1 MHSNRNEIY
10 YLDNRLDSVIVF
22 IDPHFLI
29 ISDDIVDAKMDGLS
43 IHICLGSADTSV
55 WSRQTYSSIL
65 KPRSQYVLHT
75 YSFVCALNIFR

>member
-1 MHSNRNEIY
+1 MIH
-10 YLDNRLDSVIVF
+10 DVF
-22 IDPHFLI
+22 KVGYPDFLSPCALGHQLFLSTKDLRI
-29 ISDDIVDAKMDGLS
+29 NVLISKECDMEDRFLMYR
-43 IHICLGSADTSV
+43 TSV